1 MKKKPLKK
9 KPARKKFPEKK
20 PLYAKC
26 PECGYE
32 NPINQIYCGQCANL
46 IILKRQDQE
55 PPSEPD
61 EELEEEPADLTKTIE
76 SPTEELTTGTTF
88 AGRY

>member
-1 MKKKPLKK
+1 MKK
-9 KPARKKFPEKK
+9 KPARKKTAKKK
-20 PLYAKC
+20 PLSAKC

-55 PPSEPD
+55 SPPELD
-61 EELEEEPADLTKTIE
+61 EEHEEVPVDLTKT
-76 SPTEELTTGTTF
+76 
-88 AGRY
+88 